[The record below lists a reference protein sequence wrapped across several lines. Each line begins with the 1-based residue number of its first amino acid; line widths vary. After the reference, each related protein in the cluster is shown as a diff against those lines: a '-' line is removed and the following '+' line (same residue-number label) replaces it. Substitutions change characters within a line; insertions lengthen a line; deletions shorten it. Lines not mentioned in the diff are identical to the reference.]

1 MIRPLMVTAT
11 QSPTLRA
18 ASSLTLLRTYLAP
31 QRIRIVG
38 LFILMLLDL
47 VLHLALPRVVQAFI
61 DSALAAA
68 SVQTLLGYGVVY
80 LIVAITQNATWVG
93 WQYIAQNIGLIATN
107 RIRADLTLHC
117 LKLDLSFHNA
127 RTPGEMIERVD
138 GDVSKLANFMSSF
151 MVQITLNGLLVLGAV
166 GALFAMDWRVGA
178 PVALCVVIAL
188 VSARF
193 LNARL
198 ARLSA
203 QEQQRSAELF
213 GFLEERLSGTEDIRA
228 NGATGYVL
236 RRHIE
241 RARARFW
248 ASFKAALAGTATWR
262 SLQTA
267 IDIGSISALIIGAWL
282 CLDGVLTLGMVYVIY
297 AYTQMLHDPVE
308 NISRELN
315 DLQQATASIG
325 RVQELFNTQS
335 ALQYPAPNEAKSLP
349 AGPLS
354 VALNHISFA
363 YPNDDRV
370 LHDVSISVPAGSTLG
385 VLGRSGSGKTTLSRL
400 LLRLYDPQQGEVMLG
415 HIDARHTTNA
425 DLRARV
431 SVVTQDIHLFAAS
444 VRDNLAMFDKAVSD
458 ARILAA
464 IEAVGLDD
472 WLRGLPKGL
481 DTVLASGG
489 GALSAGEAQL
499 LAFARAFLRDPGL
512 VILDEASSRLDP
524 ATERKLDLAVS
535 RLLANRT
542 GIIIAH
548 RLSTL
553 QRVDQILI
561 LEDGR
566 VRENGLRETLVRDP
580 QSRFSQ
586 LLSVGIEEVLV

>member
-1 MIRPLMVTAT
+1 MPL
-11 QSPTLRA
+11 LRA
-18 ASSLTLLRTYLAP
+18 YLAP
-31 QRIRIVG
+31 QRARLVG
-38 LFILMLLDL
+38 LFVLMLVDL
-47 VLHLALPRVVQAFI
+47 ALHLALPRVVQTFI

-68 SVQTLLGYGVVY
+68 SVQTLLGFGIVY
-80 LIVAITQNATWVG
+80 LIVAIAQNATWVG

-107 RIRADLTLHC
+107 QIRADLTLHC

-127 RTPGEMIERVD
+127 RTPGEMIERID
-138 GDVSKLANFMSSF
+138 GDVSKLANFLSSF
-151 MVQITLNGLLVLGAV
+151 LVQITLNTLLILGAV
-166 GALFAMDWRVGA
+166 IALFAMDWRVGA
-178 PVALCVVIAL
+178 PVAVCVVIAL

-193 LNARL
+193 LNTRL

-203 QEQQRSAELF
+203 QEQQRNAELF

-228 NGATGYVL
+228 NGATSYVL

-248 ASFKAALAGTATWR
+248 ISVKAALAGTATWR
-262 SLQTA
+262 SMQTA
-267 IDIGSISALIIGAWL
+267 IDIGSIAALIIGAWL
-282 CLDGVLTLGMVYVIY
+282 CLDGVLTLGTVYVIY

-335 ALQYPAPNEAKSLP
+335 ALQYPAPNEVKPLP

-363 YPNDDRV
+363 YPDDAEGRV
-370 LHDVSISVPAGSTLG
+370 LHDVSLNVPAASTLG

-400 LLRLYDPQQGEVMLG
+400 LLRLYDPEQGEVILG
-415 HIDARHTTNA
+415 NTNVRHTTNA

-444 VRDNLAMFDKAVSD
+444 VRDNLAMFDKTVAD
-458 ARILAA
+458 ARIHAA
-464 IEAVGLDD
+464 IEAIGLDD

-535 RLLANRT
+535 RLLSNRT

-566 VRENGLRETLVRDP
+566 VRENGPREALVRDP